1 MSFPSQFPHFE
12 RLMVML
18 MVMLHSDTKA
28 VYFTAHLGLNLGPP
42 KVAEHVFSGV
52 KNR

>member
-1 MSFPSQFPHFE
+1 MSFSSQSPHFE

-18 MVMLHSDTKA
+18 HCDTKA
-28 VYFTAHLGLNLGPP
+28 VYFTAHLRLNLGPP
-42 KVAEHVFSGV
+42 KVAERVFSGV